1 MKKLKLLF
9 QENEFDCGIAS
20 VAMVYNA
27 VYNKEQ
33 SLDYFKNF
41 FPNKKDGLTLK
52 EIEHCSISLG
62 LTFNSFSSTIE
73 EIKQTIKKQYV
84 IALINK
90 EDVFHGRAIE
100 LLERLEDKYYVS
112 EKVVRSQR
120 WPTTAKGVVNHLDR
134 LQESLEIVGIYYE
147 KSKDR
152 TNKTFVTIS
161 KHNQRAAEYEFEVED
176 DDFDDSHIDLNSFKD
191 KF

>member
-27 VYNKEQ
+27 VYNKDQ

-90 EDVFHGRAIE
+90 EDVFHYVVIKKITDDSIIYLDS
-100 LLERLEDKYYVS
+100 LLGEKKITYKEFNEEFTKICLVLEDNTKPKKESNKILVS
-112 EKVVRSQR
+112 
-120 WPTTAKGVVNHLDR
+120 
-134 LQESLEIVGIYYE
+134 II
-147 KSKDR
+147 KDY
-152 TNKTFVTIS
+152 K
-161 KHNQRAAEYEFEVED
+161 
-176 DDFDDSHIDLNSFKD
+176 LM
-191 KF
+191 